1 MAVLN
6 KIRQRSVFLII
17 IIALALFSFVLA
29 DVIRN
34 GGFSSQTQNTIG
46 VVNGQ
51 EIGREEFARQVEG
64 FQRNAGTNASTTDAV
79 NQVWEQR
86 LRELIVEEELE
97 KLGIRAEQAQIRQMI
112 RMQMGNNPAFTN
124 EAGMFDENAVREYVA
139 SIKASSPEAYD
150 QWLRFEENLAN
161 TARQNTYFNMV
172 SAGVGATLLEGEQA
186 YRLENDNIDLKF
198 VQIPYTSVSDDEVE
212 VSKDEIRKYIK
223 DHSARFETEASRN
236 IQYVFFEETASEEDN
251 AEAQEGLSAL
261 LNSRVEYN
269 AASQANDTLPGFAQ
283 AEDIEDFVNE
293 NSDLPYE
300 NRFYF
305 KNQLPREFADNL
317 FNLSEGESF
326 GPYQHDG
333 YWKLSRLVEAKQI
346 PDSSKA
352 AHILVAYRG
361 QQFAP
366 DVTRSKEE
374 AKTLADSLAGV
385 VRSNKNQ
392 FSALAAQFSSDL
404 SNSEEGG
411 DLGWATPGAF
421 VPEFDAFIFEGNAGD
436 VEVVET
442 DFGYHVIHIQE
453 QTDRERAVKLATL
466 AREIEAS
473 ERSRNNLFNE
483 VTKFEIAARDNKFA
497 EEAQKN
503 GYEVKTVRD
512 VKALEERIPGLGQQ
526 RRVVQW
532 AFEDDTKVGDIRR
545 FDLPNGYMV
554 AQVTSKRDKGLMSA
568 EDASSTVLPILTK
581 KKKAEIIKNRLSG
594 DNLEAIASN
603 QNTMVQTAN
612 AVNLGNPT
620 LAGAGREPEV
630 VGSVFAMEPG
640 KVSKPIEGDKGVYV
654 VELIS
659 RNEAPA
665 RDSYRN
671 VADQETA
678 RLRQQAAGRLFNALR
693 KKADIEDNRAKF
705 Y

>member
-64 FQRNAGTNASTTDAV
+64 FQRNTGTNASTTDAV

-654 VELIS
+654 VELVS

-678 RLRQQAAGRLFNALR
+678 RLRQQAAGRLFDALR

>member
-251 AEAQEGLSAL
+251 AEAQEGLSSL

-305 KNQLPREFADNL
+305 KNQLPREFADSL

-654 VELIS
+654 VELVS

-678 RLRQQAAGRLFNALR
+678 RLRQQAAGRLFDALR